1 MQDNNLPKVKER
13 LIQLSLLV
21 EKKGI
26 RGLAEFLNVPEGTL
40 YGWVARD
47 KIGDTA
53 AIIKKIPN
61 ARFEW
66 LETGTGPMLT
76 SSTAHLDGLPH
87 PSSRGMAPANSP
99 LPPPRVDPN
108 YYHPASEGML
118 PANLDID
125 AWSEAVIDSKQLFG
139 DIRRANVEKCYQ
151 VIMRK
156 REEGVLTENTEDPPP
171 AKTETPLKQ
180 AA

>member
-1 MQDNNLPKVKER
+1 MQ
-13 LIQLSLLV
+13 
-21 EKKGI
+21 EKKLTRAKI
-26 RGLAEFLNVPEGTL
+26 VIEALRQHYGLRVGEFAEKLGVGPSTVSTWANRDSLDEDLIFRKCEGVVFDFL
-40 YGWVARD
+40 
-47 KIGDTA
+47 K
-53 AIIKKIPN
+53 
-61 ARFEW
+61 
-66 LETGTGPMLT
+66 TGTGPMFT

-99 LPPPRVDPN
+99 LLPPRVDPN